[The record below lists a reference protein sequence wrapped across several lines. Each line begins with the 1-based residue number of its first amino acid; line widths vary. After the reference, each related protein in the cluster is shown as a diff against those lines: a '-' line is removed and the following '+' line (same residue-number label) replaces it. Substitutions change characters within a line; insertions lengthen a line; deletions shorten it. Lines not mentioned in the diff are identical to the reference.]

1 MDPERIGRYEVLEM
15 LGRGAMA
22 IVYLAHDPIIG
33 RKVALKTL
41 RLDLD
46 SDLAEEFKARFLREA
61 RAAGRLNHPGIVT
74 VHDVGEDPETGLAF
88 IAMELIEGQNLK
100 EMLKAGER
108 FTAARAAQ
116 IVGEVARA
124 LDYAHRMGV
133 VHRDIK
139 PANILITPDGR
150 AKIADFGVARLES
163 SNLTVEGQ
171 FIGTPNYMSP
181 EQIMGKT
188 VDGRSDIFSAGVV
201 LFELLT
207 GERPFPGSS
216 IAEIGMK
223 IIDQPRPIPSTI
235 NPEIPRGLN
244 PIVLKCLEKDREKRY
259 QTAGEL
265 AAALDAFTN
274 APPRRHTADL
284 PETRA
289 AVPDASPVAPQA
301 AEAAETHP
309 AVPPASEAS
318 PQVTA
323 ETTIARAPSQ
333 PHIEAL
339 LGKAATIRQWLA
351 QLPMPPI
358 LTREVN
364 TPWVLKILGG
374 WTAFW
379 LLIIGILIL
388 RLPSPPSLA
397 PSLGRIAAD
406 HQLGMAL
413 RHAAQSLHDDNPEQ
427 AQQLAR
433 SVLDQAPASHAA
445 RLIAQ
450 NAERTIRAAEE
461 ATAKHQRAQ
470 AAIAEGERLY
480 KARQFSRAAAQFN
493 EALGIEPGNELAASF
508 LDLCQE
514 RLRTA
519 SGGLRIIRHGTASR
533 AVPSSTGVQ
542 KATRPGFAHLALYFN
557 SPINAGKVVV
567 TLDEE
572 TLIDQP
578 FDFTRRV
585 FLGFKKKGTGL
596 VQKTVLTPSGT
607 HHITVRLTDRERGP
621 LGSASFTR
629 TFEAG
634 SSWTLRIELAK
645 GSSQPSFYLVHA
657 RPSGS

>member
-1 MDPERIGRYEVLEM
+1 M

-33 RKVALKTL
+33 RNVALKTL

-100 EMLKAGER
+100 EILAGGIQ
-108 FTAARAAQ
+108 FDPARAAQ
-116 IVGEVARA
+116 VVSEVARA

-235 NPEIPRGLN
+235 RPDIPRGLN
-244 PIVLKCLEKDREKRY
+244 PIVLKCLDKDREKRY
-259 QTAGEL
+259 QSAGEL
-265 AAALDAFTN
+265 AAALEAFTG
-274 APPRRHTADL
+274 APPRRHAADL
-284 PETRA
+284 PKTRA
-289 AVPDASPVAPQA
+289 ASPHAASTQPTG
-301 AEAAETHP
+301 ELAAETHP
-309 AVPPASEAS
+309 VAPPEPEPEA
-318 PQVTA
+318 QATA
-323 ETTIARAPSQ
+323 KTTIAHAPPSKPSRAQ
-333 PHIEAL
+333 GIL
-339 LGKAATIRQWLA
+339 TAAAAARQWLA
-351 QLPMPPI
+351 RLPLPPALRWEVNLSWVIKI
-358 LTREVN
+358 LT
-364 TPWVLKILGG
+364 G

-379 LLIIGILIL
+379 LLVILVLVL
-388 RLPSPPSLA
+388 RLPGPPPVA
-397 PSLGRIAAD
+397 PATTRIAAN

-413 RHAAQSLHDDNPEQ
+413 RRAARALKNNDPAQ

-433 SVLDQAPASHAA
+433 SVLDQAPASRAA
-445 RLIAQ
+445 RMIAQ
-450 NAERTIRAAEE
+450 RAANTIRAAEE
-461 ATAKHQRAQ
+461 ATAKHKLAQ
-470 AAIAEGERLY
+470 AAITEGEGLY
-480 KARQFSRAAAQFN
+480 RARQFSRAAARFRD
-493 EALGIEPGNELAASF
+493 ALSIEPGNELAASF
-508 LDLCQE
+508 LDLCRE
-514 RLRTA
+514 RLRTG
-519 SGGLRIIRHGTASR
+519 SGGSRTLRRR
-533 AVPSSTGVQ
+533 ARGATSSSPPVRE
-542 KATRPGFAHLALYFN
+542 AARPGFAHMALYFN
-557 SPINAGKVVV
+557 SPINAGEILVK
-567 TLDEE
+567 LDGE

-585 FLGFKKKGTGL
+585 FLGFKKKGSGL
-596 VQKTVLTPSGT
+596 VQKTVLMPSGR
-607 HHITVRLTDRERGP
+607 HRVAVQLTDRERGP
-621 LGSASFTR
+621 VGSASFTR
-629 TFEAG
+629 MFDAG
-634 SSWTLRIELAK
+634 SSWTLRIELAR
-645 GSSQPSFYLVHA
+645 GSSKPSFFLVQAHRA
-657 RPSGS
+657 GP

>member
-1 MDPERIGRYEVLEM
+1 M

-74 VHDVGEDPETGLAF
+74 VHDVGEDAETGLAF
-88 IAMELIEGQNLK
+88 IAMELIEGHNLK
-100 EMLKAGER
+100 EMLSSGVQ
-108 FTAARAAQ
+108 FSPARAAQ
-116 IVGEVARA
+116 IVSEVARA

-207 GERPFPGSS
+207 GQRPFPGRS

-223 IIDQPRPIPSTI
+223 IVDQPRPIPSTI
-235 NPEIPRGLN
+235 NPDIPRGLN
-244 PIVLKCLEKDREKRY
+244 PIVLKCLEKDRERRY

-265 AAALDAFTN
+265 AAALDAFTG
-274 APPRRHTADL
+274 APVRPKAAQRPEMRTTTPDDAAD
-284 PETRA
+284 RA
-289 AVPDASPVAPQA
+289 PATGAT
-301 AEAAETHP
+301 AETHP
-309 AVPPASEAS
+309 VVPETPAPPAQAA
-318 PQVTA
+318 A
-323 ETTIARAPSQ
+323 ETAIAAAPPAASSRV
-333 PHIEAL
+333 ETVSNAL
-339 LGKAATIRQWLA
+339 GATRRWLSRF
-351 QLPMPPI
+351 PMPPV
-358 LTREVN
+358 LRREVN
-364 TPWVLKILGG
+364 TPWVIKILSG
-374 WTAFW
+374 WTALW
-379 LLIIGILIL
+379 LVIILIL
-388 RLPSPPSLA
+388 AVRLPGPPPPA
-397 PSLGRIAAD
+397 PAMGQIAAN
-406 HQLGMAL
+406 HQLGMTL
-413 RHAAQSLHDDNPEQ
+413 RRAARSLDANDPMQ

-450 NAERTIRAAEE
+450 SAQHSILAAEE

-480 KARQFSRAAAQFN
+480 KSGHFAQAAARFTD
-493 EALGIEPGNELAASF
+493 ALTIEPDNELAASF
-508 LDLCQE
+508 LDLSRE
-514 RLRTA
+514 RLKGR
-519 SGGLRIIRHGTASR
+519 SSGLRTVWHTHPRTSTQQPVEQPA
-533 AVPSSTGVQ
+533 AV
-542 KATRPGFAHLALYFN
+542 RPGFAHLSIYFN
-557 SPINAGKVVV
+557 SPINAGEILV
-567 TLDEE
+567 TLDGE
-572 TLIDQP
+572 TLIDQT

-596 VQKTVLTPSGT
+596 VEKTVLTPSGR
-607 HHITVRLTDRERGP
+607 HRVTVRLTDRERGP
-621 LGSASFTR
+621 LGSKSFTR
-629 TFEAG
+629 TFAAG
-634 SSWTLRIELAK
+634 SSWTVRIELPGAGGK
-645 GSSQPSFYLVHA
+645 PAFFLVRARQAGS
-657 RPSGS
+657 